1 MSPAL
6 RYIPYYSYFIA
17 KYCFILGYSPGFT
30 KVDLF
35 FGSNPRDIDNTS
47 SWVSLQILY
56 LETLYRGVFKIKH
69 FACERD
75 FSL

>member
-17 KYCFILGYSPGFT
+17 KYCFILGYSPGIT

-56 LETLYRGVFKIKH
+56 LETL
-69 FACERD
+69 
-75 FSL
+75 